1 MPSDIHSDASLTN
14 AMIMKVLAPDPSVHY
29 VLLGHPLHLWGIS
42 IFSLESSALTP
53 LMQVLSAILLCLLK
67 DLVDRMRLQILWI
80 SSSVG
85 LSFSHSAPGA
95 EFVLF

>member
-1 MPSDIHSDASLTN
+1 MPSDIHSDASVTN
-14 AMIMKVLAPDPSVHY
+14 VMIMKVLAPDPSVHH

-53 LMQVLSAILLCLLK
+53 VMQFVSALLLCLLK

-80 SSSVG
+80 SFFVG
-85 LSFSHSAPGA
+85 LSFSHSALGA

>member
-14 AMIMKVLAPDPSVHY
+14 TMIMKVPAPNPSVHY

-42 IFSLESSALTP
+42 IFSLESSTLIP
-53 LMQVLSAILLCLLK
+53 LMQFLSAILLCLLK
-67 DLVDRMRLQILWI
+67 DLVERMRLQILWI
-80 SSSVG
+80 SFFVG
-85 LSFSHSAPGA
+85 LSFSHSALGA

>member
-14 AMIMKVLAPDPSVHY
+14 AMIMKVPAPDPSVHF

-53 LMQVLSAILLCLLK
+53 VMQFLSALLLYLLK
-67 DLVDRMRLQILWI
+67 DLVDHMRLQILWI
-80 SSSVG
+80 SFFVD